1 VWAVCRKIKDQQLEN
16 LLPDFDFERVI
27 GGRLRKVQPG
37 KSRPVVVIVVDAA
50 DFDGSFPRRAAE
62 VLLQV
67 EADQPAAAPRLVLV
81 LNKVPHH
88 LPPWGRQAT
97 AELAGRVALLSHCA
111 GRRPDLENSHLYF
124 ASVRL
129 CTPHFLV
136 LSNRSIV

>member
-67 EADQPAAAPRLVLV
+67 EAEQPAAAPRLVLV
-81 LNKVPHH
+81 LNKVPHPTP
-88 LPPWGRQAT
+88 LPGQT
-97 AELAGRVALLSHCA
+97 GHTGAGGQSGPPVALWGGA
-111 GRRPDLENSHLYF
+111 PPGGAAE
-124 ASVRL
+124 
-129 CTPHFLV
+129 
-136 LSNRSIV
+136 